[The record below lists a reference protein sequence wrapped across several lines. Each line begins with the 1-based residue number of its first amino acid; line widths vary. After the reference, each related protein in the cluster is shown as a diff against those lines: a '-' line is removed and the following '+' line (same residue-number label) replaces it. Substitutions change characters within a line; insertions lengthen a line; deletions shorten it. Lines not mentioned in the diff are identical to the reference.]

1 MIRGIKMENNYKEKL
16 GEIANEAQNVVSS
29 IATEENK
36 QKVAEAAETTVKK
49 VKSLNKKTLII
60 IAVAVVA
67 VIAIFSLF
75 GGNEHEKVVED
86 YISEYYE
93 DKVKSIKEVW
103 SDKYEV
109 DLGYGNWV
117 DAEATLFQVK
127 GKEYYYIFLVT
138 SAGDYVDIEE
148 SAYSKKSD
156 MKSELKIAKKSAK
169 DGVKSGKKEGVIR

>member
-1 MIRGIKMENNYKEKL
+1 MENNYKEKL

-67 VIAIFSLF
+67 VIAILSSF
-75 GGNEHEKVVED
+75 GGNKAEKAVEQ
-86 YISEYYE
+86 YIAEYYD
-93 DKVKSIKEVW
+93 DKVKDIKEVW
-103 SDKYEV
+103 SDKYET

-117 DAEATLFQVK
+117 DTESTLFQVE
-127 GKEYYYIFLVT
+127 GKELYYICLVA
-138 SAGDYVDIEE
+138 SAGDYIDIDV
-148 SAYSKKSD
+148 SVYSEKSD
-156 MKSELKIAKKSAK
+156 MKDDISDAKKEAK
-169 DGVKSGKKEGVIR
+169 EAVKSGKREGVLR